1 MVTGA
6 AWKVVR
12 WQNHCGSI
20 PRLSAKLSIC
30 HESYLFRWVWS
41 GRIGYTYR
49 DPVDLSA
56 ELAKA
61 KVIINRNF
69 RVLVIINRE
78 TGETQDK
85 S

>member
-1 MVTGA
+1 MA
-6 AWKVVR
+6 KPLRFDSASLRKVFGLSR
-12 WQNHCGSI
+12 RLPI
-20 PRLSAKLSIC
+20 PLGLRRAK
-30 HESYLFRWVWS
+30 WS
-41 GRIGYTYR
+41 HVIR

-61 KVIINRNF
+61 KAIINRNF